1 MIRRIHTE
9 SRETYGAPRIHAELR
24 AQGVRVSR
32 NRVARLMRQAGLA
45 GVSRRRKKGTTKRD
59 PGAEL
64 APDLVERDFTASKP
78 DELWVADISYIPT
91 GEGFLYLAVV
101 IDAFSRRVV
110 GWAMRDRL
118 KAELVLEAL
127 EMAIRGRRPRKVV
140 HHSDHGAQYTSVAF
154 GKRCQEAG
162 VELSMGTVGDCY
174 DNALCESFF
183 ATLECELLE
192 RRRFT
197 DRTEARLEVFWFI
210 EGWYNRRRRHS
221 GLGYMSPMEFEERHK
236 GVKQEQPE
244 YTGAKGILVPQGVG
258 GFGA

>member
-59 PGAEL
+59 PGAEP

-78 DELWVADISYIPT
+78 DELWVADITYIPT

-221 GLGYMSPMEFEERHK
+221 GLGYMSPMEFEERH
-236 GVKQEQPE
+236 EQPE

>member
-24 AQGVRVSR
+24 AQGVRVGR
-32 NRVARLMRQAGLA
+32 KRVARLMRQAGLA

-59 PGAEL
+59 PSAEP
-64 APDLVERDFTASKP
+64 APDLVERNFTASKP
-78 DELWVADISYIPT
+78 DELWVADITYIPT

-140 HHSDHGAQYTSVAF
+140 HHQVHRLLGRFSPPHRKEGTVQVDGVVLPRKGVIPPLLDLLFHHLG
-154 GKRCQEAG
+154 EAG
-162 VELSMGTVGDCY
+162 D
-174 DNALCESFF
+174 AL
-183 ATLECELLE
+183 
-192 RRRFT
+192 
-197 DRTEARLEVFWFI
+197 
-210 EGWYNRRRRHS
+210 G
-221 GLGYMSPMEFEERHK
+221 
-236 GVKQEQPE
+236 
-244 YTGAKGILVPQGVG
+244 
-258 GFGA
+258 